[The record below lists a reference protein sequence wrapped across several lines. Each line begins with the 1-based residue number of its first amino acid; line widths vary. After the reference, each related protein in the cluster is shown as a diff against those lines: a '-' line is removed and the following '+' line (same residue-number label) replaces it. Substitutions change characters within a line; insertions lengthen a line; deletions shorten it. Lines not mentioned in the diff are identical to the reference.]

1 MKDFPC
7 FSPGAK
13 LLRRRQCKRIHFHTF
28 GAFDMLV
35 DGEPVHF
42 RSGKAKE
49 LMALC
54 VYRDGR
60 PVSIH
65 EIVEN
70 LWGENADGTGYRRTI
85 KELAERTADRGGFG
99 STGA

>member
-1 MKDFPC
+1 M
-7 FSPGAK
+7 
-13 LLRRRQCKRIHFHTF
+13 
-28 GAFDMLV
+28 
-35 DGEPVHF
+35 HF
-42 RSGKAKE
+42 RSGHAKA

-85 KELAERTADRGGFG
+85 KELADTLRDYGAEEMFLRSRGACGCGWTWRTRIFRH
-99 STGA
+99 S